1 MQQSILEEIRNYTF
15 QNKELLNSHH
25 FLFGCPI
32 QKNMKS
38 TDVIILGKNPGGD
51 PKKDFRKTLFN
62 EPFPTEESS
71 DYDFIESD
79 LGKKRI
85 RHDWSIKMLKITGLS
100 NLLFS
105 ECFFWNSKNEGKAF
119 QDRFGYSFLNNPHL
133 DFCTKK
139 NIELFDLHHPKLIL
153 VTSSAKEFV
162 DVVAKKYKLIFES
175 LLKLT
180 PNSRGQSTFIHHYNW
195 NNIPFIFIPH
205 PNYQAIEAARLQIK
219 DYIKSTLQEGMK
231 KF

>member
-1 MQQSILEEIRNYTF
+1 
-15 QNKELLNSHH
+15 
-25 FLFGCPI
+25 
-32 QKNMKS
+32 
-38 TDVIILGKNPGGD
+38 
-51 PKKDFRKTLFN
+51 
-62 EPFPTEESS
+62 
-71 DYDFIESD
+71 
-79 LGKKRI
+79 
-85 RHDWSIKMLKITGLS
+85 
-100 NLLFS
+100 
-105 ECFFWNSKNEGKAF
+105 
-119 QDRFGYSFLNNPHL
+119 
-133 DFCTKK
+133 
-139 NIELFDLHHPKLIL
+139 L